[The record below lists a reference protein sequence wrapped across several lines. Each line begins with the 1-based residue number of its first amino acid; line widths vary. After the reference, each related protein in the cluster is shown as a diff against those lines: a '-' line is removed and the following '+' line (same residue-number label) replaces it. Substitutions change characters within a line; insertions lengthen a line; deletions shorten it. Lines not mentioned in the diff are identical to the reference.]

1 MTEEQPQPL
10 QKKTLRLNL
19 SAWLLLPFLAAL
31 AVAAYIVLGGLP
43 NAERSITPDLIR
55 WLVILLIV
63 TLYWGAMVVSAA
75 ATVMVFMWEPPRGIE
90 KQWIDMVLAGRGDVT
105 GEIGRN
111 ARWLLIR
118 NDIRWCVMLLI
129 ASGFFLYLAPRIMAY
144 AGGLGVAG

>member
-1 MTEEQPQPL
+1 MLDDEVPY
-10 QKKTLRLNL
+10 R
-19 SAWLLLPFLAAL
+19 
-31 AVAAYIVLGGLP
+31 
-43 NAERSITPDLIR
+43 R
-55 WLVILLIV
+55 
-63 TLYWGAMVVSAA
+63 
-75 ATVMVFMWEPPRGIE
+75 
-90 KQWIDMVLAGRGDVT
+90 AGQRP